1 MTRPAPER
9 RSVNDAARHRIAAA
23 EHERGFDE
31 VARKER
37 LADARGTHA
46 GVRVKER
53 RCDVELVVKFFGK
66 RLEEFDVAVTVGAE
80 VKVLPHGDPVRV
92 KPFAENVANE
102 GFGPK
107 RGEVLVEGE
116 NVDALDARF
125 ENAQH
130 LVVEGGDA
138 REDFVGLVKEFSGMR
153 LERHAGGL
161 EAPVGRGLHE
171 RGEGRPQKTRMNVR
185 LEEKRKNVRRLYHGP
200 LRL

>member
-1 MTRPAPER
+1 MIQCASSP
-9 RSVNDAARHRIAAA
+9 SQ
-23 EHERGFDE
+23 
-31 VARKER
+31 
-37 LADARGTHA
+37 
-46 GVRVKER
+46 
-53 RCDVELVVKFFGK
+53 
-66 RLEEFDVAVTVGAE
+66 
-80 VKVLPHGDPVRV
+80 
-92 KPFAENVANE
+92 PFAENVANE

-161 EAPVGRGLHE
+161 EAPVGRGLHDA
-171 RGEGRPQKTRMNVR
+171 PQKR
-185 LEEKRKNVRRLYHGP
+185 LVPRVHAVEVADGERRGTPQERRGKAAENSHERSSRRKKEKRSSIVSRTFAA
-200 LRL
+200 LRGR